1 MRRDLFENIKTIIE
15 KSSLPEKDKLDIIS
29 VFSKFPEADAEVLLE
44 LMNEDEKII
53 QLLNNN
59 FKLKQ
64 GMSLDNKE
72 LWQKILKNE
81 EEVLS
86 SIEK

>member
-1 MRRDLFENIKTIIE
+1 MGQNLFKNIKTIIE
-15 KSSLPEKDKLDIIS
+15 ESPLSENDKIDIIS
-29 VFSKFPEADAEVLLE
+29 VFSKFSETDAEILLD
-44 LMNEDEKII
+44 LINEDRKII
-53 QLLNNN
+53 QLLNDN

-64 GMSLDNKE
+64 GISLEDKE